1 MEYTE
6 HTLWATCCIE
16 ELMKYLLLI
25 FLSSCSMLNTYPD
38 SPVEEWIESTILE
51 YSGLDIDF
59 TSTDG
64 K

>member
-1 MEYTE
+1 
-6 HTLWATCCIE
+6 
-16 ELMKYLLLI
+16 
-25 FLSSCSMLNTYPD
+25 MLNTYPD